1 MVKKFLAWAVCAPL
15 LLCAQ
20 VRVFNAGV
28 GGHSTVN
35 GVKRAE
41 ALLRQYEPAVLV
53 IGYGA
58 NDAVNSRALV
68 SEKDFGAN
76 LEKMISL
83 ARKSGVRVIVLNT
96 CNPCVDGYLAARHT
110 YPDGL
115 PPSRRIEKYN
125 GVIADVAARNG
136 VILNDFHAAVM
147 KRGGASG
154 DRASLIRNAANSG
167 VKDGLHL
174 TSEGAKL
181 LAETVARVLEG
192 KVRDN
197 DRILCLGDSITYGA
211 ALSGAGTVTGE
222 TYPAWLKTLV
232 NFNLGLSTE
241 KQPAPYV
248 KPRPMTI
255 ANGSFEDDR
264 PGAMALE
271 WANSAKAGKAE
282 VRAEADN
289 KFLRIS
295 TTGTSFCRTGSIVP
309 QQGDWILRLRAR
321 GRGSFSAALSMTGVK
336 PSFVALH
343 KEWFA
348 LKDAWQTYEI
358 SFAVP
363 EKVRG
368 LMLVVRTKGGTADFD
383 DLAILPA
390 IGEKDAAAA
399 SLKGGTS
406 EIRFLHPRQGGGVA
420 SIVKDG
426 KTQFINFSPRRSLWA
441 MTLKKI
447 DTSGIKLPEV
457 APLSIDPERD
467 DNGGGS
473 DDAAAD
479 LKIAAADFSGAG
491 AELAADGG
499 KIVMSWRKLDL
510 GDEKGVLDVR
520 VQIKLS
526 GDGKSFVFTASFA
539 NRSKKYTVFYF
550 DYPVIGGLGGINGRP
565 GDDHL
570 ATPFFN
576 GRLIRNPVEK
586 GLFKKDRICQPN
598 RSGHSMH
605 MDVLYNG
612 TDGLYLGVHDPEQY
626 IKRWEIASGRKE
638 GVSWTLRNVP
648 DNMRRVPQSWQV
660 PYPVLVRTFDGDWY
674 DGCQIY
680 RGWATSQF
688 WCREGKIHVRKN
700 LPQWFKDVV
709 EWGQYVG
716 TKHDTQEPMMKR
728 FRKDF
733 APYPLGVFLSYWG
746 QNRNRGF
753 HFGDPDRF
761 PITDADRTVLKS
773 LKENQVRIMGYIQ
786 CTGWT
791 DTSPSFQKD
800 PELAKRNLVRN
811 YCGQFIKWPYKNV
824 EQDLIAY
831 PGKVWTKALGDNI
844 VKMAEAGFDA
854 AYLDSGNHG
863 GTYLNFTPDCS
874 PESGGGTGY
883 IKGQHRLLETLRARA
898 RKVNPGFCFTAESFW
913 EGNIA
918 HLDGYLV
925 CNTTNAYLEGDRV
938 TAIPMVQTV
947 YGDYTLMH
955 GLWPSRYDVE
965 RDNALGYVA
974 KNALALCWGVTP
986 GWNIFNLLYTY
997 GNNDIARATSKDR
1010 YAAYAAGKKYFVYGQ
1025 LLRPPRLVTGE
1036 KPLRVKWHR
1045 SYSANYF
1052 DILMDPVIGTV
1063 FQAPDGSFAL
1073 VLYNISEKA
1082 VRVGA
1087 DLAGSL
1093 PKGEYACQVLYP
1105 ARQKFDRKGDLFVEL
1120 DAPARVPVVITLTK
1134 KDQDPQ

>member
-1 MVKKFLAWAVCAPL
+1 MAKLFFAWLLCVPL
-15 LLCAQ
+15 LLSARVQ
-20 VRVFNAGV
+20 VFNAGI
-28 GGHSTVN
+28 GGHSTAD
-35 GVKRAE
+35 GVKRID
-41 ALLRQYEPAVLV
+41 ALLKQYEPSVLV

-68 SEKDFGAN
+68 PEKEFKANFG
-76 LEKMISL
+76 KMIRL

-96 CNPCVDGYLAARHT
+96 CNPCIDSYIDARHK

-115 PPSRRIEKYN
+115 PPSRRIAKYN
-125 GVIADVAARNG
+125 KAVAEVAARNG
-136 VILNDFHAAVM
+136 IILNDFHAAVM
-147 KRGGASG
+147 GKGGASG

-255 ANGSFEDDR
+255 ANVSFEDDR

-282 VRAEADN
+282 VRAEAGN

-321 GRGSFSAALSMTGVK
+321 GGGSFSAAVSMTGVK
-336 PSFVALH
+336 PSFVPLR
-343 KEWFA
+343 KEWFV
-348 LKDAWQTYEI
+348 LGGAWKTYEI
-358 SFAVP
+358 PFNVP
-363 EKVRG
+363 AQVRN
-368 LMLVVRTKGGTADFD
+368 LMLVIRTKGGTADFD
-383 DLAILPA
+383 DFVIVPA
-390 IGEKDAAAA
+390 LGKKDAASA

-406 EIRFLHPRQGGGVA
+406 EMKFLHPRQGGGVA
-420 SIVKDG
+420 GIVKDG
-426 KTQFINFSPRRSLWA
+426 KTEFINFEPRRSLWS
-441 MTLKKI
+441 MTFKKI
-447 DTSGIKLPEV
+447 DISGLRLPEV

-467 DNGGGS
+467 DNGGGGS

-479 LKIAAADFSGAG
+479 LKIAALDFSH
-491 AELAADGG
+491 AETALKADSKTVVMTWKNLDVGG
-499 KIVMSWRKLDL
+499 
-510 GDEKGVLDVR
+510 EKGVLDVR

-526 GDGKSFVFTASFA
+526 GDGKSFVFTASFD

-565 GDDHL
+565 GDDYL

-586 GLFKKDRICQPN
+586 GLFRKDRICQPN

-648 DNMRRVPQSWQV
+648 NNMREVPQSWKI
-660 PYPVLVRTFDGDWY
+660 PYPAVVRTFDGDWY

-680 RGWATSQF
+680 RGWATAQF
-688 WCREGKIHVRKN
+688 WCKEGRTSVRKN
-700 LPQWFKDVV
+700 LPQWFKDIV

-716 TKHDTQEPMMKR
+716 KKHDSQEPMMRR
-728 FRKDF
+728 FRRDF
-733 APYPLGVFLSYWG
+733 PQYPLGVFLTYWG
-746 QNRNRGF
+746 RNRDWSF

-761 PITDADRTVLKS
+761 PIDDADRTVLKS
-773 LKENQVRIMGYIQ
+773 LKDNQVRIMGYIQ
-786 CTGWT
+786 CTGWS
-791 DTSPSFQKD
+791 DGSPSFRRD
-800 PELAKRNLVRN
+800 PELAKKNLVRN
-811 YCGQFIKWPYKNV
+811 YYGQFIKWPYKNPV
-824 EQDLIAY
+824 QDLIAY
-831 PGKVWTKALGDNI
+831 PGEAWTKALGDNI
-844 VKMAEAGFDA
+844 VKMAETGFDA

-863 GTYLNFTPDCS
+863 GTYLNFTPACS
-874 PESGGGTGY
+874 SESGGGTGY
-883 IKGQHRLLETLRARA
+883 IRGQHRLLETLRERA
-898 RKVNPGFCFTAESFW
+898 RRINPGFCFTAESFW

-925 CNTTNAYLEGDRV
+925 CNTTNAYLEGGRV

-947 YGDYTLMH
+947 YGDYTMMH
-955 GLWPSRYDVE
+955 GLWPSRHDTE

-997 GNNDIARATSKDR
+997 GNNEIVRTTSKER
-1010 YAAYAAGKKYFVYGQ
+1010 YAAYAAGKKYFVYGR
-1025 LLRPPRLVTGE
+1025 LLRAPRIVQKAE
-1036 KPLRVKWHR
+1036 SLRVKWHR
-1045 SYSANYF
+1045 SYSASYF
-1052 DILMDPVIGTV
+1052 DILMDAVIGTV
-1063 FQAPDGSFAL
+1063 FQAPDGSYAL
-1073 VLYNISEKA
+1073 VLYNISEKPVKA
-1082 VRVGA
+1082 EA
-1087 DLAGSL
+1087 DLKRSL
-1093 PKGEYACQVLYP
+1093 PAGEYDCRTLYP
-1105 ARQKFDRKGDLFVEL
+1105 EKLAFEREGGLAVSLEV
-1120 DAPARVPVVITLTK
+1120 PARVPVVITLTK
-1134 KDQDPQ
+1134 KN